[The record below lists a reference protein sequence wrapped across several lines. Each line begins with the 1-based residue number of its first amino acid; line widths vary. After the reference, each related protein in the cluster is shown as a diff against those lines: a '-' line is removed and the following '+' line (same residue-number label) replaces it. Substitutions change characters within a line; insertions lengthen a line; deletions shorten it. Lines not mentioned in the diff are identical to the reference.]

1 MKRKKTIKQKVA
13 EFSYKKPALE
23 KKMKT
28 IEKSVKEVNKILN
41 ENK

>member
-1 MKRKKTIKQKVA
+1 MKRKKSMKQKMA
-13 EFSYKKPALE
+13 EFSYKKPVLE
-23 KKMKT
+23 KKIKT